1 MLELQKHSKTFSALF
16 LGICLLGCVSH
27 TVRTVDLTPPA
38 QSTLEISESLLLDIG
53 VAVFDPNV
61 PDSFEKLEES
71 NIQTE
76 IRRAESNYMPF
87 FFKNLIQSTGNWG
100 AVRVVPRETHAV
112 DVTVSGQ
119 IVHSDGERM
128 ILKAKVSDARGIV
141 WFDKV
146 YETLAS
152 KYAYDDIVPKE
163 IDPYQATYKRLA
175 DDMLSIRERLTDSEI
190 HEIRRTAEMKFALDF
205 SPDAFS
211 NHVVE
216 ISPNNYEV
224 RRLPAD
230 NDPMLEQIRKIRERE
245 YLFIDTLDEYY
256 ATFAQAMFL
265 PYHDWRRATYDEAIA
280 FREERNKAKSRT
292 WVGAAAIVSGVAG
305 QSSADRMANYGG
317 AVSIIGGAAL
327 VKSGIE
333 KRANAKLHSEVLQ
346 ELGVSA
352 ETEIMPHTIELENQT
367 LSLQGTVDEQ
377 YTELRRILKRLYLEE
392 LGQPIPVEL
401 KPEPGQSVIFTED
414 DDKND
419 EYEQSI

>member
-1 MLELQKHSKTFSALF
+1 
-16 LGICLLGCVSH
+16 
-27 TVRTVDLTPPA
+27 
-38 QSTLEISESLLLDIG
+38 
-53 VAVFDPNV
+53 
-61 PDSFEKLEES
+61 
-71 NIQTE
+71 
-76 IRRAESNYMPF
+76 
-87 FFKNLIQSTGNWG
+87 
-100 AVRVVPRETHAV
+100 
-112 DVTVSGQ
+112 
-119 IVHSDGERM
+119 
-128 ILKAKVSDARGIV
+128 
-141 WFDKV
+141 
-146 YETLAS
+146 
-152 KYAYDDIVPKE
+152 
-163 IDPYQATYKRLA
+163 
-175 DDMLSIRERLTDSEI
+175 
-190 HEIRRTAEMKFALDF
+190 MKFALDF

-211 NHVVE
+211 NHVIE

-230 NDPMLEQIRKIRERE
+230 NDPMLVQIRKIRERE

-256 ATFAQAMFL
+256 ATFAQAMFI

-280 FREERNKAKSRT
+280 LREERNKAKSRT

-401 KPEPGQSVIFTED
+401 KPEPGQSAIFTED

>member
-1 MLELQKHSKTFSALF
+1 MSIGFQRSF
-16 LGICLLGCVSH
+16 LVINLCLAFCLLGCVSH
-27 TVRTVDLTPPA
+27 TVRTVDLTPPS
-38 QSTLEISESLLLDIG
+38 QSTLDISESLLLDIG

-61 PDSFEKLEES
+61 PESFEKLEEA

-119 IVHSDGERM
+119 ILHSDGERM
-128 ILKAKVSDARGIV
+128 ILKAKVSDSRGIV

-152 KYAYDDIVPKE
+152 KYAYDDVVPKE
-163 IDPYQATYKRLA
+163 IDPYQATYKTLA
-175 DDMLSIRERLTDSEI
+175 DDMLAVREQLSEDEIRE
-190 HEIRRTAEMKFALDF
+190 IRTTAEMKFALDF
-205 SPDAFS
+205 SPDAFDE
-211 NHVVE
+211 HVIE
-216 ISPNNYEV
+216 ISPNNYQV
-224 RRLPAD
+224 RRLPAND
-230 NDPMLEQIRKIRERE
+230 DPMLERVRKIRERE

-256 ATFAQAMFL
+256 ANFAQAMFT

-280 FREERNKAKSRT
+280 LREERNKAKSRT

-305 QSSADRMANYGG
+305 QASADRMANYGG

-327 VKSGIE
+327 VKSAIE

-346 ELGVSA
+346 ELGLSA

-377 YTELRRILKRLYLEE
+377 YTELRRILKRLYFEE
-392 LGQPIPVEL
+392 LGRPIPLEL
-401 KPEPGQSVIFTED
+401 KPINNRAVIFPED
-414 DDKND
+414 DEDND